1 MDPVQVVQE
10 QVDAFN
16 ARDVEGFVS
25 FYAPD
30 AVIQDGAGNVTM
42 RGRDGIRGAYGPLF
56 AQSPELHVDILKRIH
71 FGSWVIFEEQVTG
84 FNLRDLHRSFMS
96 HARTKSRTARSS
108 SCSFCSSVTTA
119 R

>member
-84 FNLRDLHRSFMS
+84 FNLEGSPSELHVPCAYQVEDGKIVKLLVLF
-96 HARTKSRTARSS
+96 
-108 SCSFCSSVTTA
+108 
-119 R
+119 